1 MPGNIFAELLSFSK
15 DLAPWQNEAIRRMFV
30 KGGSLPQKDR
40 DEIIEIALVEY
51 GLKKAA
57 SPLGDM
63 MLKNADLPPPPVP
76 GQKLAL
82 VGVRDLKNV
91 NALKDGQRL
100 PIGKQLTVIY
110 GHNASGKSGYARVM
124 KKAFH
129 ARVVDD
135 ILPNV
140 YASAKAGPASA
151 IFEIEESGKI
161 REEKWIDGS
170 PSPSGLSRFA
180 VFDSKCARIYITG
193 SNELSFLPYG
203 FDIIKGLGDITAEVK
218 KRLQDLATQHTPRPD
233 ALSHLVDT
241 TATGKFIGAIGA
253 RTSEDD
259 VEKRAEW
266 TDANADALK
275 AKEHELSQ
283 LKANSPQVLRASL
296 LAQKKHL
303 ETIKTSVSTMQNGIS
318 AVQVTDIKSK
328 IAELQKCEQAVE
340 VAAKAAFGGLEMKGV
355 GGDVWRELLL
365 AAEKYSTQ
373 VAYTG
378 QPFPASKE
386 GAKCVLCLQPL
397 DEVARRRLEGF
408 WKFIQHDV
416 SSRRDVAARNV
427 EAEQET
433 LAKLPHGMPREIEV
447 LEDSLKAS
455 GSKVFEELKVFFPAA
470 TSRLTAIE
478 EAVKSREWGKL
489 PADPASPL
497 PACDTEITVIGV
509 RIKELADDAK
519 VTEQIRLLEAEIAEL
534 KARLKLHQN
543 LASAL
548 DHLRSLKL
556 SEAEK
561 AAADKI
567 TVNRITMKAGELQQR
582 LVTDAFK
589 EQVLNGLKDIGLD
602 RAQLGVERQPGGKGK
617 VLHKVTIE
625 GATLG
630 NPEAVFSEGER
641 TAISLACFLAELSA
655 NDDNCGIIL
664 DDPVTSLDH
673 RIRGGVVRLLVKE
686 AKTRQV
692 IIFTHDLVFLRDLWE
707 EADHQDTEI
716 SPQNIE
722 ALGNATGIV
731 TRYLPWSG
739 SKVAQRVH
747 HLDKLLADAKAA
759 ETAGNPDD
767 YRKLNREY
775 YVLLRSTWE
784 RAVEEILFNKVLQRL
799 ENEIKTQSLT
809 GVRVDF
815 ESVESVFAGM
825 TRASSIVD
833 LHDHAVAANTSLPTI
848 KEMNADLEAFKEFL
862 KNQKDKAE
870 KAEQQHVH
878 LKKNTKSA
886 HLVGGS

>member
-1 MPGNIFAELLSFSK
+1 MFAKS
-15 DLAPWQNEAIRRMFV
+15 
-30 KGGSLPQKDR
+30 GSLPQKDR
-40 DEIIEIALVEY
+40 DEIFDIALVEH

-57 SPLGDM
+57 APLGDL

-82 VGVRDLKNV
+82 VGVRDLENV

-140 YASAKAGPASA
+140 YASAKTGPASA
-151 IFEIEESGKI
+151 IFEIEETGKV
-161 REEKWIDGS
+161 RDEKWIDGS
-170 PSPSGLSRFA
+170 PSSSGLSRFA

-203 FDIIKGLGDITAEVK
+203 FDIIRGLGDITAEVK
-218 KRLQDLATQHTPRPD
+218 KRLQDLATQHAPKPD

-259 VEKRAEW
+259 VKKRAEW
-266 TDANADALK
+266 TEQNTETLK
-275 AKEHELSQ
+275 AKEQELSQ

-296 LAQKKHL
+296 LAQKKRL
-303 ETIKTSVSTMQNGIS
+303 ETIKSSVSSMLNGIS
-318 AVQVTDIKSK
+318 AARVTEINGK

-340 VAAKAAFGGLEMKGV
+340 VAAKATFGGLEMKDV
-355 GGDVWRELLL
+355 GGDVWRELLM

-373 VAYTG
+373 VAYPG
-378 QPFPASKE
+378 QPFPASQE

-397 DEVARRRLEGF
+397 DEAARLRLEGF
-408 WKFIQHDV
+408 WKFIQDDV
-416 SSRRDVAARNV
+416 SSKRDAAALNA
-427 EAEQET
+427 EAERKA
-433 LAKLPHGMPREIEV
+433 LAELPHGMPKEIEV
-447 LEDSLKAS
+447 LEDSLKAA
-455 GSKVFEELKVFFPAA
+455 GSTIFEELKVFFPAA
-470 TSRLTAIE
+470 TNRLTAIE
-478 EAVKSREWGKL
+478 EAAKSRQWEEL
-489 PADPASPL
+489 PPEPMSPAQ
-497 PACDTEITVIGV
+497 ACDAEIKAIGE
-509 RIKELADDAK
+509 RLKELADDAK

-534 KARLKLHQN
+534 KARLKLNQN
-543 LASAL
+543 LASVLA
-548 DHLRSLKL
+548 HLRSLKL
-556 SEAEK
+556 AEAEK

-567 TVNRITMKAGELQQR
+567 TTNKIALKAGELQQR

-589 EQVLNGLKDIGLD
+589 TQMLNNLKDIGLD
-602 RAQLGVERQPGGKGK
+602 RARLGVERQPGGKGK

-686 AKTRQV
+686 ARTRQV

-707 EADHQDTEI
+707 EADADHQGTEI

-731 TRYLPWSG
+731 TRFLPWSG
-739 SKVAQRVH
+739 SKVALRVH

-784 RAVEEILFNKVLQRL
+784 RSVEEILFNKVLQRL

-833 LHDHAVAANTSLPTI
+833 LHDHAVAANTSLPTT
-848 KEMNADLEAFKEFL
+848 KEMTADLESFKDFL
-862 KNQKDKAE
+862 SKQKDKAE
-870 KAEQQHVH
+870 KAQEQHAH
-878 LKKNTKSA
+878 LKKNTQAA